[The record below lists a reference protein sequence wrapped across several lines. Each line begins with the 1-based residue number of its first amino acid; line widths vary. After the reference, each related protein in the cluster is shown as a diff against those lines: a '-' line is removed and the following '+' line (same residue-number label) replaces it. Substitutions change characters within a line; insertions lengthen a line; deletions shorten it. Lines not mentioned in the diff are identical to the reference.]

1 MKKILHVFMISLIL
15 LINQNFVYGARV
27 QSLNKD
33 DNNSAMTS
41 SETSKSDNKEKKEDS
56 VKENLGKD
64 NDKKTEENSSET
76 SKRDGK
82 EKKVE
87 EKSDKKAE
95 EKSDKKLDENKE
107 QIKLMSPSEIHQ
119 KVKSIDWISWIIKFF
134 RIFIIIMIARAVW
147 KVLRITIQ
155 KHLNKLLVFHRKQG
169 ADVGVSPLF
178 KTIIP
183 IIESIVHWALII
195 LTALIVLSDLGV
207 DITPIVLSFSVVGL
221 AFSFGSQELVK
232 DLINGV
238 LTLFDGNISVGDFVK
253 VGSSNGIVES
263 ISLRAI
269 VLRHAT
275 GELQTIPFSEAKSVI
290 NCSRNFNNAEFF
302 VAISPESNM
311 DDVHGAFSS
320 VYEGLKNDKKFGSYI
335 LEELSDVGVQSM
347 TVSGIVVLASLKI
360 KPDPEKVFSF
370 EFNKRLF
377 IELQKRKV
385 PFAYNPSLYGGITK
399 EG

>member
-1 MKKILHVFMISLIL
+1 MNKLLYVFMISLIIL
-15 LINQNFVYGARV
+15 VNQDFVYGARV
-27 QSLNKD
+27 QSLSKD
-33 DNNSAMTS
+33 DNNSPMS
-41 SETSKSDNKEKKEDS
+41 LSEPSKSDDKEKKEDLS
-56 VKENLGKD
+56 KD
-64 NDKKTEENSSET
+64 
-76 SKRDGK
+76 K

-87 EKSDKKAE
+87 ENSDKKTD
-95 EKSDKKLDENKE
+95 EKSDKKTDGNSDKKEAENKE

-147 KVLRITIQ
+147 KVLKVTIE
-155 KHLNKLLVFHRKQG
+155 KHLNKLLVFHRAQG
-169 ADVGVSPLF
+169 ADVAVSPLF

-183 IIESIVHWALII
+183 IIESVVHWALII

-302 VAISPESNM
+302 VAISPLSNM

-335 LEELSDVGVQSM
+335 LEELSDIGVQSM
-347 TVSGIVVLASLKI
+347 TVSGIVVLASLKV

-385 PFAYNPSLYGGITK
+385 PFAYNPSLFEGITK

>member
-1 MKKILHVFMISLIL
+1 MMSKLLHVFMISLIL
-15 LINQNFVYGARV
+15 LINQDFAYGARV
-27 QSLNKD
+27 QSLSKD
-33 DNNSAMTS
+33 DDNSAIS
-41 SETSKSDNKEKKEDS
+41 LSETSKNDDKE
-56 VKENLGKD
+56 
-64 NDKKTEENSSET
+64 KKTEE
-76 SKRDGK
+76 KI
-82 EKKVE
+82 
-87 EKSDKKAE
+87 DKKAQ
-95 EKSDKKLDENKE
+95 ENQE

-119 KVKSIDWISWIIKFF
+119 KVKSIDWVSWIIKFF
-134 RIFIIIMIARAVW
+134 RIFIIIMVARAVW
-147 KVLRITIQ
+147 KVLRIAIQ

-169 ADVGVSPLF
+169 VDAETSPLF

-183 IIESIVHWALII
+183 IIESIMHWALII
-195 LTALIVLSDLGV
+195 LTTLIVLSDLGV

-253 VGSSNGIVES
+253 VGGSNGVVES

-269 VLRHAT
+269 ILRHST

-290 NCSRNFNNAEFF
+290 NCSRNFNNAEFL

-320 VYEGLKNDKKFGSYI
+320 VYEDLKNDDKFGSCI
-335 LEELSDVGVQSM
+335 LEELSDIGVQSM
-347 TVSGIVVLASLKI
+347 TVSGIVVLASLKV

-370 EFNKRLF
+370 EFNRRLF

-385 PFAYNPSLYGGITK
+385 PFAYNPSLYGEIKK